1 MESAFKQLLD
11 QHNRMLYK
19 IGRSYTTNHADFD
32 DLYQEMLIQLWKA
45 YPRFRGDAKV
55 STWLYRV
62 ALNTALT
69 FTRKT
74 KRNIW
79 FQPIED
85 ASPVVDNSE
94 ELKTE
99 EAEQQ
104 KQIDRMYYCINQL
117 SKDDR
122 AIILLHL
129 EGKSYEDMAEIIGVG
144 KSNLG
149 VKLMRLK
156 KRLAKMM
163 GELQHDNV

>member
-11 QHNRMLYK
+11 QHNRILYK

-45 YPRFRGDAKV
+45 YPRFRGDSKV

-94 ELKTE
+94 ELKAE

-129 EGKSYEDMAEIIGVG
+129 EGKSYVEMAEILGIG

-163 GELQHDNV
+163 GEMQYDNV

>member
-11 QHNRMLYK
+11 QHNRILYK
-19 IGRSYTTNHADFD
+19 IGRSYTTNQADFD

-45 YPRFRGDAKV
+45 YPRFRGDSKV

-74 KRNIW
+74 NRNMW
-79 FQPIED
+79 FQPID
-85 ASPVVDNSE
+85 AAAPVVDESDQ
-94 ELKTE
+94 LKA
-99 EAEQQ
+99 EATEQQ
-104 KQIDRMYYCINQL
+104 QQINLMYRCINQL
-117 SKDDR
+117 AKDDR

-129 EGKSYEDMAEIIGVG
+129 EGKSYEEMAEIIGIG

-163 GELQHDNV
+163 GEMQYDNV